1 VFFVYFD
8 LANYW
13 IFVALLAAVYVA
25 ITTTVQANIGGKN
38 RLKTLQEEMKSV
50 QLQLMEASKG
60 KDPAQSDAIMKK
72 YWDLT
77 GELMMIQFKMLGV
90 LLVILFVFMA
100 IFPHFEPGMED
111 DMKGTLYDD
120 GLAAHCDIAAGDGV
134 YSGCF
139 ALPASARTGAW
150 MAEARL
156 YSAGNETLAKNG
168 TPLYVEGGAP
178 EDIWLQPFSQSGFID
193 GLMGKTAYIIN
204 ATTDRQNVT
213 RGQAVALHAA
223 VSPAPPKEA
232 RLEGSLDMGTF
243 YYVDLPFTIPLINIR
258 RIIGSYGVFLFAA
271 FVISILY
278 SIGKAVYTAVMKKK

>member
-1 VFFVYFD
+1 MYFD

-13 IFVALLAAVYVA
+13 IFIALLAIVYVA

-38 RLKTLQEEMKSV
+38 RLKTLQEEMKNV

-60 KDPAQSDAIMKK
+60 KDQAQSDEIMKK

-77 GELMMIQFKMLGV
+77 GELMKAQSQMLGV

-100 IFPHFEPGMED
+100 IFPHFEPGGED
-111 DMKGTLYDD
+111 DLRAQLFDD
-120 GLAAHCDIAAGDGV
+120 GLSAHCDAAAGDGV
-134 YSGCF
+134 FSNCF
-139 ALPASARTGAW
+139 AIPSSAKTGAW
-150 MAEARL
+150 VADVHL
-156 YSAGNETLAKNG
+156 YSPGNESLAKNG
-168 TPLYVEGGAP
+168 TALYVEGGAP
-178 EDIWLQPFSQSGFID
+178 EDIWVQPVSQSGFID
-193 GLMGKTAYIIN
+193 GLLGKTAYHIN

-213 RGQAVALHAA
+213 RGQTVALYAA
-223 VSPAPPKEA
+223 VSPTPPKDT
-232 RLEGSLDMGTF
+232 RLEGSLNMGTF

-278 SIGKAVYTAVMKKK
+278 SIGKAVYAAGTKKK

>member
-1 VFFVYFD
+1 VLFD

-13 IFVALLAAVYVA
+13 AFVALLAVIYIA

-38 RLKTLQEEMKSV
+38 RLKTLQEEMKAV
-50 QLQLMEASKG
+50 QLELMEAG
-60 KDPAQSDAIMKK
+60 KKNDAAASDAVMKR
-72 YWDLT
+72 YWGMT

-90 LLVILFVFMA
+90 LLIVLFAFMA
-100 IFPHFEPGMED
+100 VFPHFEPGMED
-111 DMKGTLYDD
+111 DMRGALFDD

-139 ALPASARTGAW
+139 AVPANASTGAW
-150 MAEARL
+150 VADVYL

-178 EDIWLQPFSQSGFID
+178 EDIWVQSISQSGFID
-193 GLMGKTAYIIN
+193 GLLGKTAYHIN
-204 ATTDRQNVT
+204 ATTDAQNVT
-213 RGQAVALHAA
+213 RGQAVALYAT
-223 VSPAPPKEA
+223 VSPAPQKGA

-243 YYVDLPFTIPLINIR
+243 YHADLPFTIPLINIR

-278 SIGKAVYTAVMKKK
+278 SIGKAAYTAATKKK

>member
-1 VFFVYFD
+1 MYFD

-13 IFVALLAAVYVA
+13 IFIALLATIYVA
-25 ITTTVQANIGGKN
+25 LTTTIQSNIGGKN
-38 RLKTLQEEMKSV
+38 RLKTLQEEMKTV
-50 QLQLMEASKG
+50 QLQLMEASKS
-60 KDPAQSDAIMKK
+60 KDAAESDVIMKK

-77 GELMMIQFKMLGV
+77 GELMKAQFQMLGV

-111 DMKGTLYDD
+111 DMRGALFDD
-120 GLAAHCDIAAGDGV
+120 GLSAHCDVLAGDGI
-134 YSGCF
+134 YSNCF
-139 ALPASARTGAW
+139 AIPASAKTGAW
-150 MAEARL
+150 VADVYL

-178 EDIWLQPFSQSGFID
+178 EDIWIQPVVQSGFID
-193 GLMGKTAYIIN
+193 GLLGKTAYHIN

-213 RGQAVALHAA
+213 RSQSVALRAA
-223 VSPAPPKEA
+223 VSPTPPKGA

-271 FVISILY
+271 FLISILY
-278 SIGKAVYTAVMKKK
+278 SIGKAAYAAGTKKK